1 MITALNSLFLLLLL
15 SSCASTQI
23 EYVPV
28 QPVPLPANLLI
39 DCVLPQIPEQM
50 TYGDSLKLNERLLGV
65 IEKCN
70 QDKADI
76 RKAEQ
81 KRQETTK

>member
-1 MITALNSLFLLLLL
+1 MIALNSLFLPLLL

-28 QPVPLPANLLI
+28 QPVPLPASLLI
-39 DCVLPQIPEQM
+39 DCVIPQIPEQM
-50 TYGDSLKLNERLLGV
+50 TYGDSLKLNESLLGV
-65 IEKCN
+65 IDKCN